1 MMFLLPN
8 INKIAGELAKGV
20 LTGSL
25 FEIDLTDAQIVPA

>member
-1 MMFLLPN
+1 MFILPN

-25 FEIDLTDAQIVPA
+25 FEIDLMDAQIIAA